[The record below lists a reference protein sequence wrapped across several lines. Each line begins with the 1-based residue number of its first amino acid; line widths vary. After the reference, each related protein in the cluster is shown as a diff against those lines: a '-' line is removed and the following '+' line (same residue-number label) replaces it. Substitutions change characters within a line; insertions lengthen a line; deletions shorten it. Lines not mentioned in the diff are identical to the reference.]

1 MIKFILLASVFI
13 SGFATQ
19 GFAQEGGAPEKPM
32 MLTPGDETQIQEY
45 IVGVERMGRTK
56 RVYTDAL
63 KWKVKYEGAVDP
75 SVAWMWGLAPK
86 TKGTESLV
94 GNGASQYGFVRLV
107 QLEGVERKITRPNAS
122 WFDTGG
128 LFNLN
133 VLVKDFGAMSTAL
146 RNMGFHAF
154 AEPEAYVYPGNVKG
168 ISAMMVGPE
177 DVVISFQERQSPPL
191 SGWPEFDGATHVEV
205 GYQIVK
211 DIKVWNDFWTKTV
224 GLTARDLRTRKAT
237 KPIGPNDF
245 HLPYNTKGLDD
256 SIQAGVYPRKGG
268 EQQIGAR
275 QFLNATSADYAD
287 RARPPNLGLVGMRL
301 VMKDVDALAERVTK
315 AKVEMAAPM
324 RVYTLAPYGLVKG
337 FAVKAPGGSGLWTE
351 FFEQDAKP
359 LTKEQMQTLLGN
371 GAKNKWTGFGGADCP
386 KCTSDFNKD
395 GSAKVSWS
403 RGEAVGSWT
412 LKGNAICTTWTT
424 LRDGRESCAIYYDV
438 GNKTY
443 ESYNTLG
450 QPEGRNV
457 FE

>member
-1 MIKFILLASVFI
+1 MTKSSLLASAFI
-13 SGFATQ
+13 AGFAMQ
-19 GFAQEGGAPEKPM
+19 ALAQEGSTAAAPM
-32 MLTPGDETQIQEY
+32 MLDPGDETQVQEY
-45 IVGVERMGRTK
+45 IVGVERMARSK
-56 RVYTDAL
+56 RIYTDVL
-63 KWKVKYEGAVDP
+63 KWKVKHEGAVDP

-94 GNGASQYGFVRLV
+94 GNGASKSGYVRLV
-107 QLEGVERKITRPNAS
+107 YLEGVERKIARPNAS

-133 VLVKDFGAMSTAL
+133 VLVKDLNATATAL

-168 ISAMMVGPE
+168 ISAMMFGPE
-177 DVVISFQERQSPPL
+177 DMVLSFQERQSPPL
-191 SGWPEFDGATHVEV
+191 SGWPEFEGATHVEV
-205 GYQIVK
+205 GYQIVT
-211 DIKVWNDFWTKTV
+211 DIKAWNDFWTKTV

-237 KPIGPNDF
+237 KPIGVNDF
-245 HLPYNTKGLDD
+245 RLPQNTKGLDD
-256 SIQAGVYPRKGG
+256 STQGGAYPRKGG
-268 EQQIGAR
+268 EQLIGAR
-275 QFLNATSADYAD
+275 QFVNATGADYSD
-287 RARPPNLGLVGMRL
+287 RAHPPNLGIVGMRL
-301 VMKDVDALAERVTK
+301 VMKDVDALAERVRK
-315 AKVEMAAPM
+315 AKVEIAAPM
-324 RVYTLAPYGLVKG
+324 RVYTLEPYGLVKG

-351 FFEQDAKP
+351 FFEQGPKP
-359 LTKEQMQTLLGN
+359 LTKDEMQTLLGN

-403 RGEAVGSWT
+403 RGEAVGQWT

-424 LRDGRESCAIYYDV
+424 LRDGRESCAVYYDV

-443 ESYNTLG
+443 ESYNMAG